1 MRTVNDIALG
11 SPRERNPKE
20 QEKFLTAFANTLK
33 GDDYEALRNVQ
44 HEFCSVYGKSYG
56 IIPRFGEASFNEM
69 LGCLAIWCTQ
79 FGAETFDAIMELRK
93 RRKKFEP
100 TWKGTPT
107 C

>member
-1 MRTVNDIALG
+1 MRTTNDIALG

-20 QEKFLTAFANTLK
+20 QEKFLATFADVIR
-33 GDDYEALRNVQ
+33 DDEALRNVQ

-79 FGAETFDAIMELRK
+79 FSGETFDAIMELRK

-100 TWKGTPT
+100 PWRGTPT

>member
-1 MRTVNDIALG
+1 MRTTNDIALG

-20 QEKFLTAFANTLK
+20 QEKFLSTFADTLK
-33 GDDYEALRNVQ
+33 KDEFDALHKTQ
-44 HEFCSVYGKSYG
+44 YEFCSVYGKSYG

-100 TWKGTPT
+100 TWRGTPT

>member
-1 MRTVNDIALG
+1 MRTTNDIALG

-20 QEKFLTAFANTLK
+20 QEKFLATFADVIR
-33 GDDYEALRNVQ
+33 DDEALRNVQ

-79 FGAETFDAIMELRK
+79 FSAETFDAIMELRK

>member
-1 MRTVNDIALG
+1 MRTTNDIALG

-20 QEKFLTAFANTLK
+20 QEKFLATFADVIR
-33 GDDYEALRNVQ
+33 DDEALRNVQ

-79 FGAETFDAIMELRK
+79 FSAETFDAIMELRK

-100 TWKGTPT
+100 TWRGTPT